1 MPSLVERARFWAAV
15 PFVGPQGLRVRR
27 RAPTVAPA
35 AGDTHGVTGCGAPL
49 ALLATGDSIIVGVGA
64 VSMDRS
70 LPAAFARAHAAH
82 TGRLVEWRAVGEIGA
97 RARDVVERVVMR
109 DDGRLAF
116 DIALVSVGVNDVT
129 GLTSTRA
136 FARHVRALMAHLH
149 ARAPDATIV
158 LAGIPPL
165 HRFPLLPEPLR
176 SVLGRRARILDAVL
190 RDVAARTP
198 GVHFIETPFEA
209 RDADFSPDGFHPNAE
224 AVAVWGA
231 HLARVLDDGARS
243 RTR

>member
-35 AGDTHGVTGCGAPL
+35 AGAPHGVAGFGVPL
-49 ALLATGDSIIVGVGA
+49 AMLAVGDSIIVGVGA
-64 VSMDRS
+64 VTMDRS
-70 LPAAFARAHAAH
+70 LPAAFAKAHAAH

-97 RARDVVERVVMR
+97 RARDVVERVVKR
-109 DDGRLAF
+109 DDAGLSF
-116 DIALVSVGVNDVT
+116 EIVLVSVGVNDVT

-136 FARHVRALMAHLH
+136 FAHHVRALLAHLH

-190 RDVAARTP
+190 KNVAARTS
-198 GVHFIETPFEA
+198 GVRFIETPFEA
-209 RDADFSPDGFHPNAE
+209 RDDDFSPDGFHPNAD
-224 AVAVWGA
+224 AVSAWAA
-231 HLARVLDDGARS
+231 HLARVLGDDAH
-243 RTR
+243 RTRS